1 MQPQKAEAGG
11 GTAARD
17 GRRAYGAIAL
27 RFGGFCC
34 FLRFRG
40 GLGAFV
46 RSCMPSL
53 HTSSKKKKKA
63 ANLQL
68 QGLELLRHYP
78 PLSSCPLLSVQI

>member
-1 MQPQKAEAGG
+1 MTAGG
-11 GTAARD
+11 LTVRSLC
-17 GRRAYGAIAL
+17 AL
-27 RFGGFCC
+27 GGFCC
-34 FLRFRG
+34 FLRFRV

-53 HTSSKKKKKA
+53 HRSSKKKKA
-63 ANLQL
+63 ANLHL